1 MTSGVWKVAP
11 NVAECCKTFHEY
23 EPWLEVD
30 MLALY
35 HLKYVYRPHS
45 GRPLPFIDTC
55 PSFGKVLLELTLVPF
70 PCVAQECPCPAPHRA
85 AR

>member
-1 MTSGVWKVAP
+1 MLCASGTLVTSGVWKVAP

-55 PSFGKVLLELTLVPF
+55 PSFGNV
-70 PCVAQECPCPAPHRA
+70 
-85 AR
+85 